1 MKKET
6 WAIFISAML
15 FNSSNVCNI
24 CSVTVPSQV
33 LGSCFV
39 VIVEMHN
46 KVAGILD
53 VTEGVR
59 ILSNNNNNNSKA
71 STYNNTNEFLP
82 MAPSHIFQ
90 RNREAHTQH
99 LKEF

>member
-15 FNSSNVCNI
+15 FNSSNVCSI

-39 VIVEMHN
+39 VIVGMHN

-59 ILSNNNNNNSKA
+59 ILSNNNKNSKA
-71 STYNNTNEFLP
+71 RSYNNTSEFLP
-82 MAPSHIFQ
+82 MTLSHILQ

-99 LKEF
+99 